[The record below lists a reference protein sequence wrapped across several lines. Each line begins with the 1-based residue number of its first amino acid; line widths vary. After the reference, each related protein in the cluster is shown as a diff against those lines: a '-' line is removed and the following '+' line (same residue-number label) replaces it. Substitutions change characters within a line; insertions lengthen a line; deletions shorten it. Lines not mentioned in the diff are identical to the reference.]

1 MSSSD
6 TLTYDQSPPHRPALS
21 ELGGGAKV
29 NEQPEPD
36 PVRQLRAEDVNQ
48 ASKQL
53 AALARVTPIA
63 VLQVDQTAGTY
74 SKTAVSGQPAA
85 ALLAAFTVTKNG
97 TGDVTVSW
105 TAGLF
110 PSPIARHRA
119 HVVGATPLI
128 VATEYVSATSARVRL
143 YAHDGTPQNS
153 AFDLDIF

>member
-6 TLTYDQSPPHRPALS
+6 TLTYDQAPPHRPALD

-36 PVRQLRAEDVNQ
+36 PVRQLRAEDCNQ

-63 VLQVDQTAGTY
+63 ILQVDQAAGVY

-97 TGDVTVSW
+97 TGDITVSW
-105 TAGLF
+105 TAGIF

-128 VATEYVSATSARVRL
+128 VAVEYVSTTSARVRL
-143 YAHDGTPQNS
+143 LSHAGAATES
-153 AFDLDIF
+153 AFDLEIF